1 MRAPHSLPPSHLQ
14 GYAWARW
21 LLHRLGWRVCFHG
34 FPTPQGVIVGYPHTS
49 NWDFVLMVLV
59 KWATGLQVQF
69 LAKHSL
75 FAIPVFSRWL
85 RALGGLPVD
94 RSAAR
99 GVVSGLVA
107 HIEHQRAQ
115 GLGCWIGIS
124 PEGTRRLT
132 AGWKSGFYQLA
143 RQAGLPVGVLRID
156 YGRREVALDTFIE
169 LSGDWRDDYARL
181 AQAYDGVQGFHPEQA
196 SPIRPLPSS
205 SDIPNNPAP

>member
-1 MRAPHSLPPSHLQ
+1 MRAPHFSPSSPLQ
-14 GYAWARW
+14 GRAWARW
-21 LLHRLGWRVCFHG
+21 VLQRLGWRVRFDG
-34 FPTPQGVIVGYPHTS
+34 FPAPQGVIVGYPHTS

-85 RALGGLPVD
+85 RSLGGVPVD
-94 RSAAR
+94 RTAAR
-99 GVVSGLVA
+99 GVVAGLVA
-107 HIEHQRAQ
+107 HIAQQREQ

-143 RQAGLPVGVLRID
+143 RQAGLPVGLLRID

-169 LSGDWRDDYARL
+169 LSGEPLEDYARM
-181 AQAYDGVQGFHPEQA
+181 AQAYEGVQGFHPQQA

-205 SDIPNNPAP
+205 NDIPNNPLP

>member
-1 MRAPHSLPPSHLQ
+1 MRALHASSTLHRE
-14 GYAWARW
+14 GRAWARW
-21 LLHRLGWRVCFHG
+21 LLHRLGWRVRFHG
-34 FPTPQGVIVGYPHTS
+34 FPAPQGVIVGYPHTS

-75 FAIPVFSRWL
+75 FAIPGFSRWL
-85 RALGGLPVD
+85 RSLGGVPVD
-94 RSAAR
+94 RTAAR
-99 GVVSGLVA
+99 GVVAGLVA
-107 HIEHQRAQ
+107 HIEQQREQ

-143 RQAGLPVGVLRID
+143 RQAGLPVGLLRID

-169 LSGDWRDDYARL
+169 LSGEPLADYARM
-181 AQAYDGVQGFHPEQA
+181 AQAYEGVQGFHPQQA

-205 SDIPNNPAP
+205 NDIPNNPLP

>member
-1 MRAPHSLPPSHLQ
+1 MLAPNPLRRGPTGNAL
-14 GYAWARW
+14 ARW
-21 LLHRLGWRVCFHG
+21 LLSRLGWRVRFDG
-34 FPTPQGVIVGYPHTS
+34 FPALQGVIVGYPHTS

-75 FAIPVFSRWL
+75 FAVPVFSRWL
-85 RALGGLPVD
+85 RSLGGVPVD

-99 GVVSGLVA
+99 GVVGELVA
-107 HIEHQRAQ
+107 HVQRQREQ
-115 GLGCWIGIS
+115 GSHCWIGIS

-132 AGWKSGFYQLA
+132 SGWKSGFYQLA
-143 RQAGLPVGVLRID
+143 RQAGVPLGLLRID

-169 LSGDWRDDYARL
+169 LSGDLERDYARL
-181 AQAYDGVQGFHPEQA
+181 NEVYAGVQGFHPQQA

-205 SDIPNNPAP
+205 SDIPNNPPP